1 MNEPTRGIDVGS
13 KAEIY
18 RIAENLCE
26 NGVGV
31 LIVSSELPE
40 IMAISDRVYVMKD
53 GCISAE
59 FNTKETSQEELMHMA
74 SA

>member
-53 GCISAE
+53 GRISAE
-59 FNTKETSQEELMHMA
+59 FNTKETNQEELMHMA

>member
-18 RIAENLCE
+18 RIAEDLCE
-26 NGVGV
+26 QGVGV
-31 LIVSSELPE
+31 LMVSSELPE
-40 IMAISDRVYVMKD
+40 IMAISDRVYVMRD
-53 GCISAE
+53 GRIEGE
-59 FNTKETSQEELMHMA
+59 FETKKTNQEELMHIA